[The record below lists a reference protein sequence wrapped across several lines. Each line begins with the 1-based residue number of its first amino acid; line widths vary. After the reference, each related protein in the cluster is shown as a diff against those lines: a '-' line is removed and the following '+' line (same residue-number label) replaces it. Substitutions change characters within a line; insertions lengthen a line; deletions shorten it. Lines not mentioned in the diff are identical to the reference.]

1 MNSALGLAPLTNSL
15 LNLLP
20 RSAYEPEAYAAS
32 ANSST
37 IGLLSY
43 TLHQIGCILYSCG
56 TPAGPIIPVEPQN
69 DFYHTKCTL
78 PKWKPCC
85 PFHFGYI

>member
-37 IGLLSY
+37 IGASSLVMFSTIFERLYLYVLSA
-43 TLHQIGCILYSCG
+43 TF
-56 TPAGPIIPVEPQN
+56 AV
-69 DFYHTKCTL
+69 
-78 PKWKPCC
+78 
-85 PFHFGYI
+85 

>member
-37 IGLLSY
+37 IGASS
-43 TLHQIGCILYSCG
+43 LHILRTMFC
-56 TPAGPIIPVEPQN
+56 
-69 DFYHTKCTL
+69 HLCL
-78 PKWKPCC
+78 
-85 PFHFGYI
+85 HFPLAIC

>member
-37 IGLLSY
+37 IGATSLRMPSTIFCHL
-43 TLHQIGCILYSCG
+43 C
-56 TPAGPIIPVEPQN
+56 
-69 DFYHTKCTL
+69 
-78 PKWKPCC
+78 
-85 PFHFGYI
+85 